1 MNCITLICRRG
12 EIDLCARLLG
22 IAAAGLNENPGLLGF
37 VVVAKFALLSVM
49 LPLLA
54 FSGLAYTNGD
64 LAPNSKSHSSSSSRL
79 TCTLQA
85 GSPFLYTVRGVVL
98 FFTLTHA
105 AMCNGRLRWLSSCV
119 NDMRS

>member
-1 MNCITLICRRG
+1 MLCRRG

-37 VVVAKFALLSVM
+37 VVVAKFTLLSVM

-64 LAPNSKSHSSSSSRL
+64 LAPNSKSGSDLLPASPALLKQTPFPCASLAAVTVVNYDVL
-79 TCTLQA
+79 TTL
-85 GSPFLYTVRGVVL
+85 R
-98 FFTLTHA
+98 
-105 AMCNGRLRWLSSCV
+105 
-119 NDMRS
+119 

>member
-1 MNCITLICRRG
+1 MNLIFRSAVAAIVANRSGHLEVLANMMGIMVICRRG

-37 VVVAKFALLSVM
+37 VVAAKFSLLSVM

-64 LAPNSKSHSSSSSRL
+64 LAPNSKSHADSDY
-79 TCTLQA
+79 TL
-85 GSPFLYTVRGVVL
+85 SPHFAWR
-98 FFTLTHA
+98 
-105 AMCNGRLRWLSSCV
+105 CDCC
-119 NDMRS
+119 

>member
-1 MNCITLICRRG
+1 MMCRRG

-37 VVVAKFALLSVM
+37 VVVAKFTLLSVM

-64 LAPNSKSHSSSSSRL
+64 LAPNSKSRSGRH
-79 TCTLQA
+79 
-85 GSPFLYTVRGVVL
+85 PFCASLGAVT
-98 FFTLTHA
+98 A
-105 AMCNGRLRWLSSCV
+105 V
-119 NDMRS
+119 NVYV

>member
-1 MNCITLICRRG
+1 MCRRG

-37 VVVAKFALLSVM
+37 VVAAKFTLLSVM

-64 LAPNSKSHSSSSSRL
+64 LAPNSKSTSCPPHLHFPSRH
-79 TCTLQA
+79 
-85 GSPFLYTVRGVVL
+85 PFPVL
-98 FFTLTHA
+98 LLPLLLF
-105 AMCNGRLRWLSSCV
+105 
-119 NDMRS
+119 

>member
-1 MNCITLICRRG
+1 MVMCRRG

-37 VVVAKFALLSVM
+37 VVAAKFTLLSVM

-64 LAPNSKSHSSSSSRL
+64 LAPNSKSHSDACLPPLHSTSRH
-79 TCTLQA
+79 
-85 GSPFLYTVRGVVL
+85 PFPVLRLALSLLYIMIYDVIT
-98 FFTLTHA
+98 A
-105 AMCNGRLRWLSSCV
+105 LR
-119 NDMRS
+119 